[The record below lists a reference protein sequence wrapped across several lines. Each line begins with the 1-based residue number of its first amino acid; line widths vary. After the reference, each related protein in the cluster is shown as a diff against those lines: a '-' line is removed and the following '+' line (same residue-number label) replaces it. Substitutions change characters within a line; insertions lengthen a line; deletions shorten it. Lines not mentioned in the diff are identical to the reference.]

1 MPAQYKLR
9 RFYLPSEVA
18 EHNTKDNCWISKF
31 NQVYDLTKLIQE
43 NWKSELCDPIV
54 LNAGQDITHWFNKET
69 HEPITYIDPETNMT
83 EFLCPTG
90 RYLHIPPKSSHS
102 DTSKEVVK
110 FEVAWWNDA
119 DKYMI
124 GRLTKQVRKII
135 LMNTLTKDE

>member
-1 MPAQYKLR
+1 MNEY
-9 RFYLPSEVA
+9 
-18 EHNTKDNCWISKF
+18 
-31 NQVYDLTKLIQE
+31 
-43 NWKSELCDPIV
+43 
-54 LNAGQDITHWFNKET
+54 
-69 HEPITYIDPETNMT
+69 
-83 EFLCPTG
+83 LCPTG
-90 RYLHIPPKSSHS
+90 RYLHIPPKSSAS